1 MILRIRTILDVE
13 DDVIRDIEIDDSS
26 ILEDLS
32 LFITKSY
39 GFKDKEMASF
49 FETDENWKQGTEMN
63 LIELDEGKNYSK
75 NTLNS
80 VLNKKKRRLIFV
92 YDFLALWTFYIEVV
106 EFTEPLKNINYPNL
120 VFTQGKVP
128 KIPPTKNFIDSQNI
142 NDIEDS
148 EDYDYN
154 ENY

>member
-13 DDVIRDIEIDDSS
+13 DDVIRDIEIDDNS
-26 ILEDLS
+26 LFEDLS

-39 GFKDKEMASF
+39 GFEDKEMASF
-49 FETDENWKQGTEMN
+49 FEADENWKQGAEMN
-63 LIELDEGKNYSK
+63 LIELDEEKNYSK
-75 NTLNS
+75 DTLNS
-80 VLNKKKRRLIFV
+80 FFNKKKKRLIFV

-106 EFTEPLKNINYPNL
+106 EFTEPLKHKNYPNV

-128 KIPPTKNFIDSQNI
+128 KIAPNKTFINSEKSD
-142 NDIEDS
+142 DIEED

-154 ENY
+154 Y